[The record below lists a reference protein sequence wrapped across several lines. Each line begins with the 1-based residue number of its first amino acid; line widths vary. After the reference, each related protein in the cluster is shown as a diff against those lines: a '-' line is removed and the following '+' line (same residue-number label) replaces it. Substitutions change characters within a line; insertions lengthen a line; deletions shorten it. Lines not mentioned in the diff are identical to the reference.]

1 MQVMV
6 FLLQLVILVHLTLHF
21 RVRMSQ
27 LFLEQTNSL
36 LQLPQHP
43 SPLIHHPTNH
53 PIHHP
58 TNHPIHHPT
67 NHLIHHPTNH
77 LIHHPTNHLFFL
89 TDILQLT
96 LLSVFALDLQLLNL
110 HRFL

>member
-58 TNHPIHHPT
+58 TNR
-67 NHLIHHPTNH
+67 

>member
-58 TNHPIHHPT
+58 TNQ
-67 NHLIHHPTNH
+67 LIHHPTNH

>member
-58 TNHPIHHPT
+58 TNH
-67 NHLIHHPTNH
+67 LIHQPTNH

-96 LLSVFALDLQLLNL
+96 LLSVFALDPVSAFRGENM
-110 HRFL
+110 

>member
-58 TNHPIHHPT
+58 TNH
-67 NHLIHHPTNH
+67 
-77 LIHHPTNHLFFL
+77 LFFL